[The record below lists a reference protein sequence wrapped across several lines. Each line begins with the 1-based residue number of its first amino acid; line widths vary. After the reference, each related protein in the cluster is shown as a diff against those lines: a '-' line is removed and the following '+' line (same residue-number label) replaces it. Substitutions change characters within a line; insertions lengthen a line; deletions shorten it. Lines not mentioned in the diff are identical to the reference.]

1 VFSILE
7 GGFPLQLPTPFRRL
21 NLARRYIW
29 GALVAA
35 LIPLAIIAGLYDR
48 YSANLL
54 NNLLN
59 NRVEAELEATAAKLN
74 NFMSVQV
81 NRLEN
86 IVDLPDTT
94 AFFTKSEDMRISPL
108 LGDFLRIETESPDI
122 YAIELA
128 DLDGNILQTIPE
140 TRARTKPDG
149 YNTLPLIQHG
159 AVEVL
164 GPVLP
169 INGRP
174 GWFLISMPVKLKQE
188 TIGVVSLRMRL
199 ASLTEQTASLVEP
212 DVYQPHILVFDR
224 IRLSA
229 VGTAAEPGI
238 EIAKSRQFFPGWKI
252 QLVKG
257 RDIFKEPRTSIRYLL
272 LVAAAASALGLVYL
286 FLQMS
291 ERLSR
296 YLQPLSEGARA
307 IANGNFNVPVSEDA
321 PGELGILARSY
332 NQMREQLGKLIDSRV
347 DVERRAALGNMAAGI
362 AHEIRNPLTT
372 VSTTVH
378 GLKRSESDAERR
390 QMFDVITS
398 EIARVDGTIS
408 EFLNYARPSEPE
420 QENVAIKE
428 ILRSIKTLVAT
439 TAHENGVVVN
449 ISGQSNLTLLIDQGH
464 LRQILLN
471 LALNA
476 IEAMPDG
483 GHLTMRAYRDDR
495 NGIIVVADDGNG
507 IDVETKAKIL
517 RPFFTTKSGG
527 SGLGLSI
534 TNQLVEANGGAMLI
548 ESETGVGTTIT
559 ITFPAANGA
568 RSTS

>member
-1 VFSILE
+1 M
-7 GGFPLQLPTPFRRL
+7 QLPTPFRRL